1 MSIKARRNL
10 ESVLT
15 GFDRRMVRLEVRDVT
30 VDPLRAEADRIV
42 FTPTLLLRGLS
53 PSTSWV
59 VGDLAD
65 EDVVINLLRLGG
77 IEPAHSYLRRAL
89 RPDELFFVASC
100 EDALAMARQ
109 AVERQ
114 ASQPARPS

>member
-1 MSIKARRNL
+1 MSPASALSIKARRNL

-77 IEPAHSYLRRAL
+77 IEPA
-89 RPDELFFVASC
+89 P
-100 EDALAMARQ
+100 
-109 AVERQ
+109 
-114 ASQPARPS
+114 